1 MPFSSIKMVSLAVC
15 LSAVLA
21 ALIAAPSDAF
31 APQTRTFRSHR
42 DGSGKLSMVDPA
54 AHVDLIHSTA
64 SLLPSLS
71 LSDAVLETAATASS
85 AVDAVSQSGID
96 TPDLASAASS
106 MPNSGGVG
114 YSKASY
120 YTTLGL
126 YVMSFPGIWSQ
137 IKRST
142 SAKVKRKTYV
152 SDGEAASDGKDLRQ
166 QAGEIMA
173 YMKANNYEVLEAGET
188 ITFRGLVQKSLSQA
202 LFLTFCTALG
212 MASLALVLQIQFQ
225 DLSEYILKALWY
237 HCTHGHCMYLPR
249 MFIFSSCIFSF
260 VASTF
265 HFYSSP
271 WHRIS
276 ELVLF
281 DSARTVRWPLLLEIG
296 RQSG

>member
-1 MPFSSIKMVSLAVC
+1 MVSLAVC
-15 LSAVLA
+15 LTAALA
-21 ALIAAPSDAF
+21 ALIADPSDAF
-31 APQTRTFRSHR
+31 APQTSIFRSHR
-42 DGSGKLSMVDPA
+42 DASGKLSMIDPA

-106 MPNSGGVG
+106 MPNAGGVG

-225 DLSEYILKALWY
+225 DLSKCTMGWLW
-237 HCTHGHCMYLPR
+237 CRMHGHCMYWPSRYILIIHNNL
-249 MFIFSSCIFSF
+249 FCCIPIY
-260 VASTF
+260 
-265 HFYSSP
+265 FYSSP
-271 WHRIS
+271 WHRIAK
-276 ELVLF
+276 LVLL

-296 RQSG
+296 

>member
-15 LSAVLA
+15 LTAALA

-31 APQTRTFRSHR
+31 APQTSIFRSHR
-42 DGSGKLSMVDPA
+42 DASGKLSMIDPA

-106 MPNSGGVG
+106 MPNAGGVG

-142 SAKVKRKTYV
+142 SAKVKRKTLV
-152 SDGEAASDGKDLRQ
+152 GGAAGRPNDVADVKPQKLVGPAVGVEGKEAPRCRNRQACVQETRRQQEHSLVRRRVTGDVRLFASEAAERLLRQ
-166 QAGEIMA
+166 WEGA
-173 YMKANNYEVLEAGET
+173 
-188 ITFRGLVQKSLSQA
+188 
-202 LFLTFCTALG
+202 
-212 MASLALVLQIQFQ
+212 
-225 DLSEYILKALWY
+225 
-237 HCTHGHCMYLPR
+237 
-249 MFIFSSCIFSF
+249 
-260 VASTF
+260 
-265 HFYSSP
+265 
-271 WHRIS
+271 
-276 ELVLF
+276 
-281 DSARTVRWPLLLEIG
+281 
-296 RQSG
+296 

>member
-1 MPFSSIKMVSLAVC
+1 MVSLAVS
-15 LSAVLA
+15 LTAALA

-31 APQTRTFRSHR
+31 APQTSIFRSHR
-42 DGSGKLSMVDPA
+42 DASGKLSMIDPA

-106 MPNSGGVG
+106 MPNAGGVG

-225 DLSEYILKALWY
+225 DLSKYPMGWLW
-237 HCTHGHCMYLPR
+237 CRTHGHCMYLPSR
-249 MFIFSSCIFSF
+249 YILILHNILFCCIHIFSSP
-260 VASTF
+260 
-265 HFYSSP
+265 P
-271 WHRIS
+271 WHWIA

-281 DSARTVRWPLLLEIG
+281 DSSRTVRWPLLLEIG
-296 RQSG
+296 